1 MKLVSYIHDKN
12 HYDPRAEMRAMRRAA
27 GRGGVLV
34 DNKIYSLQHV
44 CDWAQHQHGV
54 RFEGL
59 PHTVQDFVELARP
72 FRLALAD
79 LAPQLP
85 SSKLDYHSL
94 EEVQLRAP
102 LEMPP
107 SVRDFYAFEQ
117 HVKTARAN
125 RGLGVQAEW
134 YQIPVFYFTNHRAVY
149 SPDDFVPVPRDCKA
163 LDFEL
168 EMACVIGKAGRD
180 ISAEDAPEYI
190 AGYFIMNDWSA
201 RDLQAPEMAVGLGPA
216 KGKDFATSFGPY
228 LLTPDELEPRRLE
241 GKELF
246 DLNMVARLNGKE
258 VSRGNFSSIYYTF
271 PQMIERA
278 SANVW
283 LMPGDVI
290 GSGTV
295 GTGCLL
301 EHGDKRERW
310 LQSGDVVEL
319 EIDLLGVLRNTI
331 GE

>member
-1 MKLVSYIHDKN
+1 MKLVSYISNKA
-12 HYDPRAEMRAMRRAA
+12 HYDPKAEQKAPRRVM
-27 GRGGVLV
+27 GRGGVV
-34 DNKIYSLQHV
+34 VNEQIYNLQHF
-44 CDWAQHQHGV
+44 CDWAQTQHGV
-54 RFEGL
+54 RFKNL
-59 PHTVQDFVELARP
+59 PHTIQDFVELDRAARQ
-72 FRLALAD
+72 ALAD

-85 SSKLDYHSL
+85 NANLEYHALSD
-94 EEVQLRAP
+94 VALRAP
-102 LEMPP
+102 LELPP

-125 RGLGVQAEW
+125 RGQSVQPEW
-134 YQIPVFYFTNHRAVY
+134 YQVPVFYFTNHRAIY
-149 SPDDFVPVPRDCKA
+149 SPEDYVPVPRDCKA

-180 ISAEDAPEYI
+180 ITAASASEYI

-201 RDLQAPEMAVGLGPA
+201 RDLQAVEMTVGLGPA
-216 KGKDFATSFGPY
+216 KGKDFATSFGPF
-228 LLTPDELEPRRLE
+228 LMTPEELEPRRLE

-246 DLNMVARLNGKE
+246 DLTMTARLNGKE
-258 VSRGNFSSIYYTF
+258 VSRGNFKDINYTF

-310 LQSGDVVEL
+310 LQTGDVVEL

-331 GE
+331 GD